1 MCKGTQSSID
11 FLWGAM
17 LSFRAVQQSI
27 QQPNVLPAIASC
39 VCVCFL
45 FLSLNFLLVKG
56 RHRNARSQIPLDAM
70 TNNQWNQ
77 LRNAKWQQTCV
88 FVCVIPL
95 QTIFTL
101 KALPEKTMN
110 LLSHPTIKDVHH
122 YRIVSMW
129 SLVPQ
134 NLQQVWNI
142 PPVEELTIPS
152 RRLRNSRNSWDTS
165 STKYKHISISIIP
178 GSSVRDLF
186 GGFSLVTFSGVKTWP
201 LFGESKITWKKLVHG
216 FNLIFWGDVSS
227 QTHTDWTCWFLLQYI
242 FQKTTGW
249 FGHHPSEVLTQV
261 TDNSSQCMRVD
272 LSLLDS
278 PNSLNF
284 RVKKKTRKMLNMTII
299 CTFIYIY
306 YQHLIDFYINTVL
319 VWI

>member
-1 MCKGTQSSID
+1 MCKGTQSSIH

-45 FLSLNFLLVKG
+45 FLSLNFVLVKG
-56 RHRNARSQIPLDAM
+56 RHRNARSQIPLAAM

-122 YRIVSMW
+122 YRIVSMR

-134 NLQQVWNI
+134 TYNKFETSHQWRSWPSHPGGFEIHEILETHPAQNITISAYLYSRFFRSWPVWW
-142 PPVEELTIPS
+142 VLS
-152 RRLRNSRNSWDTS
+152 
-165 STKYKHISISIIP
+165 
-178 GSSVRDLF
+178 DLF
-186 GGFSLVTFSGVKTWP
+186 SDLYLGNQNV
-201 LFGESKITWKKLVHG
+201 TWKKLVHG
-216 FNLIFWGDVSS
+216 FTHHGSYFLWSYFFWELYLPK
-227 QTHTDWTCWFLLQYI
+227 THTEHADSCHNLSPEKNNRMFRTPWSFHRSDWQ
-242 FQKTTGW
+242 
-249 FGHHPSEVLTQV
+249 
-261 TDNSSQCMRVD
+261 
-272 LSLLDS
+272 
-278 PNSLNF
+278 
-284 RVKKKTRKMLNMTII
+284 
-299 CTFIYIY
+299 
-306 YQHLIDFYINTVL
+306 
-319 VWI
+319 

>member
-1 MCKGTQSSID
+1 MCKGTQSSIH

-56 RHRNARSQIPLDAM
+56 RHRDARSQIPLAAM

-101 KALPEKTMN
+101 KALAEMMN

-122 YRIVSMW
+122 YSIASCQR

-134 NLQQVWNI
+134 TYNKRNL

-152 RRLRNSRNSWDTS
+152 RRLEKRNSWDTS
-165 STKYKHISISIIP
+165 STKYNHISISIIP

-186 GGFSLVTFSGVKTWP
+186 GGFIRDLFRGENVTSIWGIKTSLGRSWFMDLLIMDLISYDLTF
-201 LFGESKITWKKLVHG
+201 FGSC
-216 FNLIFWGDVSS
+216 IF
-227 QTHTDWTCWFLLQYI
+227 
-242 FQKTTGW
+242 
-249 FGHHPSEVLTQV
+249 
-261 TDNSSQCMRVD
+261 
-272 LSLLDS
+272 
-278 PNSLNF
+278 PNSHW
-284 RVKKKTRKMLNMTII
+284 LNMLIPVTIYLPKNDRMI
-299 CTFIYIY
+299 RTPS
-306 YQHLIDFYINTVL
+306 
-319 VWI
+319 VWSFDPSDWQ